1 MKVFLHLVTG
11 NRYVVSSI
19 KHLPGN
25 MYYRGLSNEF
35 VEIDVLQEEC
45 NRLRSQLM
53 EYTKLNCYNS
63 SYRNTYRAFCFL
75 VEQLKRRQT
84 KQEKKS
90 MKLLDK
96 IKALFTIENIKGT

>member
-11 NRYVVSSI
+11 KKYVVSSI

-53 EYTKLNCYNS
+53 EYINLDCYNS

-75 VEQLKRRQT
+75 VQQLQCRQAKEAFKHLLT
-84 KQEKKS
+84 KGN
-90 MKLLDK
+90 L
-96 IKALFTIENIKGT
+96 

>member
-1 MKVFLHLVTG
+1 MKVYLHLVTG
-11 NRYVVSSI
+11 KKYVVSSI
-19 KHLPGN
+19 KHLPNN

-53 EYTKLNCYNS
+53 EFTKLNCYNS

-75 VEQLKRRQT
+75 VQQLKRR
-84 KQEKKS
+84 
-90 MKLLDK
+90 
-96 IKALFTIENIKGT
+96 

>member
-1 MKVFLHLVTG
+1 MKVYLHLVTG
-11 NRYVVSSI
+11 KKYVVSSI

-25 MYYRGLSNEF
+25 MYYRGISNEF

-53 EYTKLNCYNS
+53 EFTRLNCYNS

-75 VEQLKRRQT
+75 VQQLERRRVKEAFKHLLT
-84 KQEKKS
+84 KGN
-90 MKLLDK
+90 L
-96 IKALFTIENIKGT
+96 

>member
-1 MKVFLHLVTG
+1 MKVYLHLVTG
-11 NRYVVSSI
+11 KKYVVSSI
-19 KHLPGN
+19 EHLPGN

-75 VEQLKRRQT
+75 VQQLKRRQAKEAFKPLLT
-84 KQEKKS
+84 KGN
-90 MKLLDK
+90 L
-96 IKALFTIENIKGT
+96 